1 LLSEVEP
8 TRADMLSQT
17 AWGGRLGEEVGRVV
31 DFLGRKGVK
40 CFASRRGP
48 MVLIAKV
55 LFPRLAECYY
65 LSVSFRKKKINVPSK
80 L

>member
-1 LLSEVEP
+1 VVEP

-17 AWGGRLGEEVGRVV
+17 ACGGRLREKVGRVL
-31 DFLGRKGVK
+31 DFLGRKEVK

-55 LFPRLAECYY
+55 LFTRLVERFYP
-65 LSVSFRKKKINVPSK
+65 SVSFRK
-80 L
+80 

>member
-1 LLSEVEP
+1 VVEP

-55 LFPRLAECYY
+55 LYTGLAEHFYP
-65 LSVSFRKKKINVPSK
+65 SVSFRRKKINI
-80 L
+80 LG